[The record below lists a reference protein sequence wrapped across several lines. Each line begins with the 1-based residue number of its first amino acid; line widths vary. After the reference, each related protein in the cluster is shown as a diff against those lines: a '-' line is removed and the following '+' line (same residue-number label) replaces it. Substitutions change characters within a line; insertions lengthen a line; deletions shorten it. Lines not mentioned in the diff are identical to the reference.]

1 MNKVNQAMNKYMRH
15 QTAEFSNRQGCVFT
29 DFHHEEVH
37 GVQKLMRRRL
47 PQNPTRRIC
56 RLQNRNGHFLTIS
69 ESGGIL
75 GTKNICDEF
84 SKIQIIS
91 IGKNLIAISPKD
103 SSMYLAVNKD
113 GNMFLTRKTKDV
125 KIDQF
130 IFEERMDDSFHVAY
144 KLKAYRGKRAWYLSI
159 DEAGI
164 VSMVRRLPGLLQ
176 QSNTQFFLIQLKKR
190 HSL

>member
-1 MNKVNQAMNKYMRH
+1 MNRYLRY
-15 QTAEFSNRQGCVFT
+15 QTPEFANRQGCIFT
-29 DFHHEEVH
+29 DFHHEEAH
-37 GVQKLMRRRL
+37 GVQMLMGRRL
-47 PQNPTRRIC
+47 PQNPIRRIC
-56 RLQNRNGHFLTIS
+56 RLQTRNGFFLTIS
-69 ESGGIL
+69 ESGEIL
-75 GTKNICDEF
+75 GTKNIYDEF

-91 IGKNLIAISPKD
+91 MGKNLISISPNN

-113 GNMFLTRKTKDV
+113 GNMFLTRRTKDV

-130 IFEERMDDSFHVAY
+130 IFEEKMDDSFHVAY

-159 DEAGI
+159 GEDGK
-164 VSMVRRLPGLLQ
+164 VRMIRSLPGLV